1 MNSCIKPSEEKRPS
15 CLFKG
20 GFTLIELLVVIA
32 IIAILAGLLL
42 PALAR
47 AKVQAQKTK
56 CASNLKQV
64 QLAAIMYTGDFNGFI
79 VPNSPSM
86 PANVAGPGR
95 AWIDS
100 DTGDEGWDAMS
111 LGNTNYA
118 IYTTGVLAPYMA
130 SQIGVYKCPGDIV
143 PSANGDRLR
152 SISMNGQ
159 MGACYL
165 VQVKNNLDAPAVQYV
180 KETDVTCPDP
190 ASAFVFADENAG
202 SIGDGYLE
210 IDSHGTDH
218 FFPDVPGSY
227 HGGTCGMSFFD
238 GHVEQHKWVTAAL
251 LLPVKSGVVYH
262 NIQPAGGVNNA
273 DWVWFRQHA
282 ACDPGQSPG
291 S

>member
-1 MNSCIKPSEEKRPS
+1 MNSPIKLSRNNRPGYS
-15 CLFKG
+15 PGG

-56 CASNLKQV
+56 CSSNLKQV
-64 QLAAIMYTGDFNGFI
+64 QLASIMYTGDFNGYI

-86 PANVAGPGR
+86 PALLAGPGK

-100 DTGDEGWDAMS
+100 DTGDEGWDNS
-111 LGNTNYA
+111 YTGNTNFA

-159 MGACYL
+159 MGAVYL
-165 VQVKNNLDAPAVQYV
+165 VQVKNNLDSPAVQYV
-180 KETDVTCPDP
+180 KETDVMCPDP

-202 SIGDGYLE
+202 SIQDGYLE
-210 IDSHGTDH
+210 IDSHGNNQY
-218 FFPDVPGSY
+218 FPDVPGSY
-227 HGGTCGMSFFD
+227 HGGTCGVSFFD
-238 GHVEQHKWVTAAL
+238 GHVEQHKWVTSSL
-251 LLPVKSGVVYH
+251 LLPAKFNVIYH
-262 NIQPAGGVNNA
+262 NITPTGTRNNA
-273 DWVWFRQHA
+273 DWIWWRQHS
-282 ACDPGQSPG
+282 ACDPGQAPG
-291 S
+291 T